1 MPAMQAVSYEDGTMY
16 VCMLEALEASS
27 LKRKGREWGE
37 GNDGGLSVA
46 GLQNIDQK
54 NCQKL
59 KK

>member
-37 GNDGGLSVA
+37 GNDGGIPVA
-46 GLQNIDQK
+46 GLQNID
-54 NCQKL
+54 
-59 KK
+59 